1 MKSWKSLFVKSEED
15 EAPQKQSAPTESF
28 SFPVNASP
36 MPQPQPQAPPSVTDP
51 VVTEVLQVYENGL
64 DSINMPGYDFYEFYK
79 TVISTGNPTE
89 QTYNMAFQMARTL
102 DKSIT
107 PAKLLGDAE
116 FYISKINEVHSQYTA
131 QGNAKLNAMQEKKSG
146 ERVGLQKEID
156 DAVRRMAS
164 LRAELQN
171 LENEVSV
178 KRNHLS
184 KIDEG
189 YTPQERT
196 VREKLNANDVAR
208 KASIDKLNMIKDGIQ
223 RYVR

>member
-1 MKSWKSLFVKSEED
+1 MFVKAEE
-15 EAPQKQSAPTESF
+15 EETPQKPMPSTESF
-28 SFPVNASP
+28 SFPVNTP
-36 MPQPQPQAPPSVTDP
+36 QMPQPQTYSAPPPAVTDP
-51 VVTEVLQVYENGL
+51 AVNEVLQVYENGL

-116 FYISKINEVHSQYTA
+116 FYISKINEVHSQYTT

-146 ERVGLQKEID
+146 ERLGLQKEID
-156 DAVRRMAS
+156 DAVQRIAS

-171 LENEVSV
+171 LENEVTV

-189 YTPQERT
+189 YTPQEKV

-223 RYVR
+223 RYVK